1 MIALGIQISHVL
13 HSVSIAISEHVCLV
27 VNRDLS
33 LHWIHPVAPQDAY
46 YNMYYPLDAFDF
58 HHL

>member
-46 YNMYYPLDAFDF
+46 YNRIRIHVQLY
-58 HHL
+58 H